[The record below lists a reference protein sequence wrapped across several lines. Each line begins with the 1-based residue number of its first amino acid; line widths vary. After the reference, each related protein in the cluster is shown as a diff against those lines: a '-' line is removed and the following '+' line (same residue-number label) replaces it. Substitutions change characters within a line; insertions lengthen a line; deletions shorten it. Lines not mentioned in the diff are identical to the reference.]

1 MNNLRVVLD
10 TNILIA
16 GLRSQEGVSFELLNL
31 LPERRFTLLLSVPL
45 LLEYETVLKREE
57 HLRASGLTTR
67 EIDTILDVICS
78 CAKTISRMAY
88 TWRPQLPDP
97 KDEMVLD
104 LALNGQA
111 DAIVTFNRQDFV
123 SATKSFNLS
132 LWSPKEFY
140 EKLKEF

>member
-1 MNNLRVVLD
+1 MKNLRVVLD
-10 TNILIA
+10 TNVLVA
-16 GLRSQEGVSFELLNL
+16 GLRSREGISFELLNL
-31 LPERRFTLLLSVPL
+31 LPEQRFTLLLSVLL

-57 HLRASGLTTR
+57 HLRASGLTTC
-67 EIDTILDVICS
+67 EIDTILDVVCS

-111 DAIVTFNRQDFV
+111 DAIVTFNRKDFV
-123 SATKSFNLS
+123 IATKSFNVS
-132 LWSPKEFY
+132 LWSPREFY
-140 EKLKEF
+140 EKLKEV